1 MKTRVDSFR
10 IVLCRGF
17 RCIDHISHIGR
28 IGRIVR
34 LSVVAGWLAAA
45 VLVGGCASSAGSSA
59 DSSAGGAV
67 DASAG
72 ADAASGGDRDPFIR
86 ANRTVLELNLK
97 TDRYVLKPAAE
108 AYAKLPRPVRRGVG
122 NFFSNLGEPTTVAND
137 LLQGKLAAAGRDT
150 GRFVINTL
158 FGWFGAF
165 DVAAALGLPKRE
177 EDFGQT
183 LAVWGVPAGPYLVLP
198 LLGPSNL
205 RDLTGQFTPAY
216 MQTDLTADLEFPAS
230 LYVTGVEAVNARAD
244 FLGADQ
250 ALELQPDKYLFLRET
265 YRQERA
271 AQIAD
276 REPGDD
282 DGAGDALIDEL
293 LEDED
298 AN

>member
-108 AYAKLPRPVRRGVG
+108 ATCA
-122 NFFSNLGEPTTVAND
+122 T
-137 LLQGKLAAAGRDT
+137 
-150 GRFVINTL
+150 
-158 FGWFGAF
+158 
-165 DVAAALGLPKRE
+165 
-177 EDFGQT
+177 
-183 LAVWGVPAGPYLVLP
+183 
-198 LLGPSNL
+198 
-205 RDLTGQFTPAY
+205 
-216 MQTDLTADLEFPAS
+216 
-230 LYVTGVEAVNARAD
+230 
-244 FLGADQ
+244 
-250 ALELQPDKYLFLRET
+250 
-265 YRQERA
+265 
-271 AQIAD
+271 
-276 REPGDD
+276 
-282 DGAGDALIDEL
+282 
-293 LEDED
+293 
-298 AN
+298 